1 MKTIAW
7 CEIEVLRLIIPILD
21 LSKVI
26 SRADRK
32 LFSGDYMG
40 KNEVEKVKKL
50 LSLEPGEIARG
61 FYQTKYHASFW
72 KYNVEGESGMLV
84 LTNFR
89 LLFYKAKG
97 FARTFYELK
106 TVTNLQDLTDISLGG
121 LWNKYLSIN
130 GIEYFLYD
138 TRPDEVIETIRQA
151 VKSAKE
157 DPTTQGAPDTIFCT
171 ECGFENRADAKNCKN
186 CGASTE

>member
-1 MKTIAW
+1 M
-7 CEIEVLRLIIPILD
+7 V
-21 LSKVI
+21 
-26 SRADRK
+26 
-32 LFSGDYMG
+32 

-50 LSLEPGEIARG
+50 LALEPGEVARG
-61 FYQTKYHASFW
+61 FYQTKYYAIFW

-89 LLFYKAKG
+89 LIFYKAKG

-106 TVTNLQDLTDISLGG
+106 TSTNLQDLTDISIGG

-157 DPTTQGAPDTIFCT
+157 EPATQGAPDTIFCT
-171 ECGFENRADAKNCKN
+171 QCGFEINADAKNCKN